1 MNTPAQSIIKPRDR
15 EAVIR
20 ALRSGV
26 VPATG
31 LQHIQVGRSRE
42 IASFL
47 RDIDTVADGGSA
59 FRVVAGEYGSGKTF
73 FLSLA
78 RSLALEKGLLAMTAD
93 LSPEK
98 RFHGSQGQPRRLLRE
113 LVASLST
120 RTKRDGNALPLLL
133 EHVVGRAQAEG
144 VEPAVLLEPLI
155 HLPGGHDFRRI
166 VLMAASGEGPES
178 EDALKWLQAEFA
190 TRTDAFRAVG
200 VRRFLGDGDLGA
212 TLRLYAA
219 LARLAG
225 FKGLWVSIDELV
237 NLYKITNAPARKAN
251 YEEILSLL
259 NATLQ
264 GHAGGLG
271 IVLGSTPET
280 ITDTRRGLYSYEAL
294 RSRLAENTLAGSAG
308 LADYDSTVLRL
319 PNLTREELFL
329 LLQRVRRLMASGDPE
344 IMQRV
349 PDEAL
354 EAFMRHCF
362 NRIGE
367 SYFRTPR
374 NTLKAFIDLLA
385 LLRQYPDQTWQSLLP
400 GVGIQ
405 ADLQPS
411 PLSSTGATSQSHTA
425 LGSPSQTQSALGSSL
440 NPDTSNAAS
449 TPPDPS
455 SDLTHFTL

>member
-1 MNTPAQSIIKPRDR
+1 MNTPAPTVIKPRDR

-26 VPATG
+26 VPAVG

-78 RSLALEKGLLAMTAD
+78 RSLALEKGLLAMHAD

-133 EHVVGRAQAEG
+133 EHIAGRAQTQAI
-144 VEPAVLLEPLI
+144 PAATLLEPLI

-166 VLMAASGEGPES
+166 VLMAAEGDGPES
-178 EDALKWLQAEFA
+178 EEALKWLQAEFA
-190 TRTDAFRAVG
+190 TRTDAYRAVS
-200 VRRFLGDGDLGA
+200 VRRCLGDGDIGS
-212 TLRLYAA
+212 TLRLFAA

-225 FKGLWVSIDELV
+225 FKGLWVSIDEIV
-237 NLYKITNAPARKAN
+237 NLYKIANAPARKAN

-264 GHAGGLG
+264 GHSGGLG
-271 IVLGSTPET
+271 IVLGATPET

-294 RSRLAENTLAGSAG
+294 RSRLAENTLAGAAG

-319 PNLTREELFL
+319 PNLTREELYL
-329 LLQRVRRLMASGDPE
+329 LLQRVRQLVASGEPGITE
-344 IMQRV
+344 RV

-362 NRIGE
+362 NRVGE

-385 LLRQYPDQTWQSLLP
+385 LLRQYPDRTWQSLMP
-400 GVGIQ
+400 GIGVTP
-405 ADLQPS
+405 DLQAS
-411 PLSSTGATSQSHTA
+411 PL
-425 LGSPSQTQSALGSSL
+425 
-440 NPDTSNAAS
+440 
-449 TPPDPS
+449 TPPVPKAPD
-455 SDLTHFTL
+455 SDLTNFTL

>member
-1 MNTPAQSIIKPRDR
+1 MNTPTPTVIKPRDR

-26 VPATG
+26 VPAVG

-78 RSLALEKGLLAMTAD
+78 RSLALEKGLLAMSAD

-133 EHVVGRAQAEG
+133 EHVAGRAQTEG
-144 VEPAVLLEPLI
+144 VPAATLLEPLI

-166 VLMAASGEGPES
+166 VLMAIANDGPES
-178 EDALKWLQAEFA
+178 EEALKWLQAEFA
-190 TRTDAFRAVG
+190 TRTDAYRAVG

-237 NLYKITNAPARKAN
+237 NLYKIANAPARRAN

-294 RSRLAENTLAGSAG
+294 RSRLAENSLAGAAG

-329 LLQRVRRLMASGDPE
+329 LLSRVRQLVASGEPD
-344 IMQRV
+344 IAQRV

-362 NRIGE
+362 ERVGE

-385 LLRQYPDQTWQSLLP
+385 LLRQYPDRTWQSLLP
-400 GVGIQ
+400 GVGVAPDVQ
-405 ADLQPS
+405 AS
-411 PLSSTGATSQSHTA
+411 PLTADAPAPATSAS
-425 LGSPSQTQSALGSSL
+425 SA
-440 NPDTSNAAS
+440 
-449 TPPDPS
+449 S

>member
-1 MNTPAQSIIKPRDR
+1 MNTPAPTVIKPRDR

-26 VPATG
+26 VPAVG

-78 RSLALEKGLLAMTAD
+78 RSLALEKGLLAMHAD

-133 EHVVGRAQAEG
+133 EHIAGRAQTQAI
-144 VEPAVLLEPLI
+144 PAATLLEPLI

-166 VLMAASGEGPES
+166 VLMAAEGDGPES
-178 EDALKWLQAEFA
+178 EEALKWLQAEFA
-190 TRTDAFRAVG
+190 TRTDAYRAVG
-200 VRRFLGDGDLGA
+200 VRRCLGDGDIGS
-212 TLRLYAA
+212 TLRLFAA

-225 FKGLWVSIDELV
+225 FKGLWVSIDEIV
-237 NLYKITNAPARKAN
+237 NLYKIANAPARKAN

-264 GHAGGLG
+264 GHSGGLG
-271 IVLGSTPET
+271 IVLGATPET

-294 RSRLAENTLAGSAG
+294 RSRLAENTLAGAAG

-329 LLQRVRRLMASGDPE
+329 LLRRVRQLVASGEPGITE
-344 IMQRV
+344 RV

-362 NRIGE
+362 NRVGE

-385 LLRQYPDQTWQSLLP
+385 LLRQYPDRTWQSLLP
-400 GVGIQ
+400 GIGVTP
-405 ADLQPS
+405 DLQAS
-411 PLSSTGATSQSHTA
+411 PL
-425 LGSPSQTQSALGSSL
+425 
-440 NPDTSNAAS
+440 
-449 TPPDPS
+449 TPPVPKAPD
-455 SDLTHFTL
+455 SDLTNFTL